1 MEKWKIQW
9 EEILIEKLKQAGIRH
24 EKTSFS
30 ISSDLKK
37 LRDLDYDKMLQSGQ
51 IVDLILPQ
59 RKDGKVKLKAID
71 VNGLPVEVGT
81 LNFYNSES
89 NFKKGI
95 VCQLIE
101 KDLNYSNGDVRS
113 CLEFNQP
120 IILFDADTLPEEILS
135 SDVLKIKE
143 KGQERKPLKGGCI
156 PALVVL
162 LVLFFAVFLI
172 IKMLS

>member
-1 MEKWKIQW
+1 MENWKIQW
-9 EEILIEKLKQAGIRH
+9 EEILIEKLRQAGIRH

-37 LRDLDYDKMLQSGQ
+37 LRDFDYENMLQSGQ
-51 IVDLILPQ
+51 IVDLILPE
-59 RKDGKVKLKAID
+59 RKGGKVKLKAIS

-101 KDLNYSNGDVRS
+101 KDLTYANGDVRS

-120 IILFDADTLPEEILS
+120 IILFDADTLPEDILS
-135 SDVLKIKE
+135 SDVLKIKK

-156 PALVVL
+156 AGLVVL